1 MRTARL
7 PGVWAVFLL
16 STIVASAPAAQAF
29 DPPSTFVVLTKV
41 VDLATP
47 VPNSTA
53 AFTGFVN
60 AATDGNTVAF
70 DGATDDFN
78 ENGVFGWKGGDLFTA
93 ARVAGTPPEFPFPE
107 VSWYPIVLE
116 VVNDR
121 IAILGGHSVFDT
133 DFTYDGLFYFGAG
146 ALTKIWTNSDP
157 EITVINNRARLTY
170 FGGNALRTP
179 PGAYNGNE
187 SLFWLQWGDIGPSRV
202 TGFYTD
208 LGGLPIRKV
217 ISFNDEPP
225 FASPWSYI
233 YSPSMSGQ
241 NLAFAAVETTT
252 GEGVHV
258 FAEIEGTSL
267 TVIQAGDPL
276 PKTSELFRRATS
288 VEIAN
293 KKVFFIGRGDGTTR
307 GIYKRKPNGVIKRVV
322 DTSQEV
328 PEGPPG
334 TLFTDFRNLS
344 ADRGRIAFEG
354 ISALGKAIYVTSGG
368 KLLRVVGEGD
378 TVDGTTVERVFLHR
392 DGLHGTRIAFG
403 INTVEGTAVLGSSQ
417 YRHGD
422 ADAIY
427 VADLTLGCLAVP

>member
-1 MRTARL
+1 MRTTDLA
-7 PGVWAVFLL
+7 GVWAVFLL
-16 STIVASAPAAQAF
+16 STLIASAPAAQAF

-70 DGATDDFN
+70 DGGTNDFN

-93 ARVAGTPPEFPFPE
+93 ARVADTPPEFPMPEFP
-107 VSWYPIVLE
+107 WYPIVLE

-121 IAILGGHSVFDT
+121 IAILGGHDSIGSRER
-133 DFTYDGLFYFGAG
+133 DGLFYFSAG
-146 ALTKIWTNSDP
+146 ALTKIWDNFDP
-157 EITVINNRARLTY
+157 EIGAISSSETRFTRWGYARSTL
-170 FGGNALRTP
+170 

-187 SLFWLQWGDIGPSRV
+187 SLFWLQYGDGPSRV

-267 TVIQAGDPL
+267 TVIQEGDPL
-276 PKTSELFRRATS
+276 PKTSELFRTALG

-403 INTVEGTAVLGSSQ
+403 INTVEGTAALFSFLSI
-417 YRHGD
+417 HGD